1 MKPKDLI
8 RILGKEGWQI
18 ARVDGSHHILK
29 HPERADMLVV
39 PLHNKDLKP
48 GTLNQIIKQAGMKLK

>member
-8 RILGKEGWQI
+8 KDLEKDGWRVTRI
-18 ARVDGSHHILK
+18 DGSHHIMK
-29 HPERADMLVV
+29 HPDHPGMLVI

-48 GTLNQIIKQAGMKLK
+48 GTLTHILKQAGLK

>member
-8 RILGKEGWQI
+8 RLLEKDGWAV
-18 ARVDGSHHILK
+18 ARIDGFHHILK
-29 HPERADMLVV
+29 HADRPGMIVI

-48 GTLNQIIKQAGMKLK
+48 GILNNILKTAGLK

>member
-8 RILGKEGWQI
+8 KILQADGWYI
-18 ARVDGSHHILK
+18 ERVAGSHHILK
-29 HPERADMLVV
+29 HTDKVGMAII

-48 GTLNQIIKQAGMKLK
+48 GTLNNILKQAGLK

>member
-8 RILGKEGWQI
+8 KALEMDGWRV
-18 ARVDGSHHILK
+18 ARVDGSHHIMNHSSK
-29 HPERADMLVV
+29 PGMLVI

-48 GTLNQIIKQAGMKLK
+48 GTLNNIIKQAGLK

>member
-8 RILGKEGWQI
+8 KDLEKDGWRV
-18 ARVDGSHHILK
+18 ARVDGSHHIMK
-29 HPERADMLVV
+29 HPVHLGMIVI

-48 GTLNQIIKQAGMKLK
+48 GTLNHILKQAGLK